1 MGNQVRDLGPLLE
14 VDFNYSQNQAGG
26 FVFNTINE
34 RTKDFSPLKAVPC
47 FAELNL
53 GGMNSDKWISIVKD
67 SRILGLTWFG
77 FRNQKQFESFLADHP
92 ELEYLNIA
100 WCRNITDLTKLLE
113 MPNLQRVVLSPEG
126 MEKAEQSLEGKE
138 YSFELQKW

>member
-53 GGMNSDKWISIVKD
+53 GGMNSDKWSSIVKD
-67 SRILGLTWFG
+67 SRILGLTCLASET
-77 FRNQKQFESFLADHP
+77 RNS
-92 ELEYLNIA
+92 LNRSWRIIRS
-100 WCRNITDLTKLLE
+100 WNT
-113 MPNLQRVVLSPEG
+113 
-126 MEKAEQSLEGKE
+126 
-138 YSFELQKW
+138 